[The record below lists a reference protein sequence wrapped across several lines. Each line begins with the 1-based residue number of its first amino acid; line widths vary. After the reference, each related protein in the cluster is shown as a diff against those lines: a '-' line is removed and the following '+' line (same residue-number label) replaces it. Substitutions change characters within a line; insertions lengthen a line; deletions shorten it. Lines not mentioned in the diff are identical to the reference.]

1 LWAIVG
7 TGTSL
12 AALDWFWTFEDLTWQ
27 VILFWSILAA
37 TTFLV
42 ALWWLFL
49 SGFAWKRRLV
59 VFGTAAVLVA
69 AYVGLFR
76 FKGFSGDL
84 VPGFEIRWQQFAE
97 RKAADYWKDHGT
109 SDPRIGGRPDSVADS
124 SKPAD
129 DFDIQPGDWPQ
140 FAGPN
145 RDGIARGLRVRT
157 DWEQRP
163 PLPVWRHPVGAG
175 WSSFAIVGKY
185 AFTQEQRG
193 TFEGVVCYDAETG
206 KEQWVYL
213 EPGQRFSKSLA
224 GVGPRA
230 TPTVAGS
237 RVYTMGAN
245 GVFNSINAHDGRVV
259 WQHAIV
265 LEAGVKHLQWGMS
278 GSPLVYDNLVVVNP
292 GGPRSKIA
300 GPETSGRAL
309 LAYDRITGKE
319 VWASGDCQA
328 GYASPVLATL
338 AGVRQVVLFDGV
350 GVGGYDAA
358 TGKEL
363 WRSPE
368 WTNQFDVNIAQPI
381 ILPGDAIFL
390 SSGYGTGSALF
401 DVKRSGSTWTV
412 TTRWTAPNR
421 FKLKFNTGV
430 CRDGCVYGL
439 DEGILACLDLA
450 TGKERWKSGRYGY
463 GQVLL
468 LENALL
474 VISEE
479 GDLVLVDVSP
489 TGGREL
495 AKFHAIDGKTWNH
508 PAVSG
513 SRLFVRNAEEAT
525 CYDLGPLETA
535 WATPR

>member
-1 LWAIVG
+1 MNAAAGSHPPQSSAGDPLGQPKRWPSRFRLRILWAIVG

-12 AALDWFWTFEDLTWQ
+12 AALDWFWTFEDVTWQ
-27 VILFWSILAA
+27 VILFWSILAG

-69 AYVGLFR
+69 AYVALFR

-84 VPGFEIRWQQFAE
+84 VPGFELRWQKFAE
-97 RKAADYWKDHGT
+97 QKAADYWKDHGT
-109 SDPRIGGRPDSVADS
+109 SPPRIGGRPESVADA

-129 DFDIQPGDWPQ
+129 DFNIQPGDWPQ
-140 FAGPN
+140 FEGPN

-245 GVFNSINAHDGRVV
+245 GVFNSINAHDGRIV
-259 WQHAIV
+259 W
-265 LEAGVKHLQWGMS
+265 
-278 GSPLVYDNLVVVNP
+278 
-292 GGPRSKIA
+292 
-300 GPETSGRAL
+300 
-309 LAYDRITGKE
+309 
-319 VWASGDCQA
+319 
-328 GYASPVLATL
+328 
-338 AGVRQVVLFDGV
+338 
-350 GVGGYDAA
+350 
-358 TGKEL
+358 
-363 WRSPE
+363 
-368 WTNQFDVNIAQPI
+368 
-381 ILPGDAIFL
+381 
-390 SSGYGTGSALF
+390 
-401 DVKRSGSTWTV
+401 
-412 TTRWTAPNR
+412 
-421 FKLKFNTGV
+421 
-430 CRDGCVYGL
+430 
-439 DEGILACLDLA
+439 
-450 TGKERWKSGRYGY
+450 
-463 GQVLL
+463 
-468 LENALL
+468 
-474 VISEE
+474 
-479 GDLVLVDVSP
+479 
-489 TGGREL
+489 
-495 AKFHAIDGKTWNH
+495 
-508 PAVSG
+508 
-513 SRLFVRNAEEAT
+513 
-525 CYDLGPLETA
+525 
-535 WATPR
+535 